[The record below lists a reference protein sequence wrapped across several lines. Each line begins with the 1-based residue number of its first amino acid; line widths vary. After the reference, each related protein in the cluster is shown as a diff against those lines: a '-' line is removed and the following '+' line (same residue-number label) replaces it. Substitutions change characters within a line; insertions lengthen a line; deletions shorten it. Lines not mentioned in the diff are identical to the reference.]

1 MDYMREL
8 LVYCILKLRDDKIGQ
23 AANMLEN
30 AKPTSLTGNL
40 KFVESVFAY
49 DSKYSIE
56 ISLERKISPN
66 RVLRKT
72 IKYMLSDQH

>member
-1 MDYMREL
+1 
-8 LVYCILKLRDDKIGQ
+8 
-23 AANMLEN
+23 MLEN